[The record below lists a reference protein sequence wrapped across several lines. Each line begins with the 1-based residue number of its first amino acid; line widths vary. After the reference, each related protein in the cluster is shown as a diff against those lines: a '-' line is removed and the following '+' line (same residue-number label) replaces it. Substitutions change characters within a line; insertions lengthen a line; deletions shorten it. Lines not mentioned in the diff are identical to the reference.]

1 MKVKSMVRSVLA
13 AVLLV
18 AFASGAVARD
28 EPASVVPTWTT
39 LGTAGGPVTFAERS
53 QPANLLSV
61 GNDRIVV
68 DCGDGCTERL
78 AGAGVSPMAVKT
90 VIISHLHQDHVAG
103 LYGLISLRW
112 MMGAPTPIT
121 IYGPPG
127 IDQLVD
133 GIRRSLAPSEK
144 IGLPSGAPSPLALS
158 DMVRVVV
165 VNDGADFMV
174 GGMRVRAVRNSHF
187 DESGQ
192 PAANGSVS
200 LSYRFDAGGRAIG
213 YTGDTGPSDA
223 VTRLFTGVGLIV
235 SEAADLRGAQAAINA
250 PNSPVPPAARAGLIR
265 HIAEHH
271 LTPAQAGAMAAT
283 AGAHCLVL
291 THLSISVPTAIGAP
305 ALEADARSKFAGSVS
320 VARDLDRFVAPL
332 PEARSPGDC
341 SAR

>member
-1 MKVKSMVRSVLA
+1 MVRSTLA

-18 AFASGAVARD
+18 VFASGAVAKD
-28 EPASVVPTWTT
+28 EPAPLAPIWTT

-53 QPANLLSV
+53 QPANLLSI
-61 GNDRIVV
+61 GNDRMVI

-78 AGAGVSPMAVKT
+78 AGAGVSPMAVRT

-103 LYGLISLRW
+103 LYGLIGLRW
-112 MMGAPTPIT
+112 MMGAPTAIT

-127 IDQLVD
+127 IDELVD
-133 GIRRSLAPSEK
+133 GIERSLAPSEK
-144 IGLPSGAPSPLALS
+144 IGLPSGARSPLALS
-158 DMVRVVV
+158 DMVKVVV
-165 VNDGADFMV
+165 VNDGANVMV
-174 GGMRVRAVRNSHF
+174 GGTRVRAVRNSHF
-187 DESGQ
+187 DEGGQ

-200 LSYRFDAGGRAIG
+200 LSYRFDANGRAIG

-235 SEAADLRGAQAAINA
+235 SEAADLRAAEAAINA
-250 PNSPVPPAARAGLIR
+250 PNSPVPPAARAGLVR

-283 AGAHCLVL
+283 AGARCLVL
-291 THLSISVPTAIGAP
+291 THLSISGPTAMAAP
-305 ALEADARSKFAGSVS
+305 ALQADARGKFTGSIS
-320 VARDLDRFVAPL
+320 IARDLDRFVAPL

-341 SAR
+341 AAR